1 MLKVIVFD
9 FDGVIL
15 ESVDIKTRAFRE
27 LFKQYP
33 EHLDTIVKLH
43 LSNAGVSRFE
53 KFKIIYRDYLG
64 QPIDEGELKQLGQS
78 FSQLIY
84 DEILSCP
91 FVPGAYQFLEKYST
105 KYDLFVVSGTPE
117 GEIRNIVKQRK
128 LARFFRKVYGSPKT
142 KGGILRRIMAENDF
156 QSGRVVFIGDAM
168 SDYLGAREASVL
180 FIGRVSKGES
190 SPFPDDGVLA
200 IVDDLHQLDRQWPSL
215 VASLSEL

>member
-27 LFKQYP
+27 MFKQYP

-43 LSNAGVSRFE
+43 LDNAGISRFE

-64 QPIDEGELKQLGQS
+64 QPIDERELKQLGQS

-105 KYDLFVVSGTPE
+105 KYDLFVVSGTPQD
-117 GEIRNIVKQRK
+117 EIRNIVKQRK
-128 LARFFRKVYGSPKT
+128 LDRFFRKVYGSPKP
-142 KGGILRRIMAENDF
+142 KGEILRRIMAENDF

-168 SDYLGAREASVL
+168 TDYLGAREASVL
-180 FIGRVSKGES
+180 FIGRVSKGGS
-190 SPFPDDGVLA
+190 SPFPDDGVGA
-200 IVDDLHQLDRQWPSL
+200 IVEDLHQLDQQWESL
-215 VASLSEL
+215 IESL